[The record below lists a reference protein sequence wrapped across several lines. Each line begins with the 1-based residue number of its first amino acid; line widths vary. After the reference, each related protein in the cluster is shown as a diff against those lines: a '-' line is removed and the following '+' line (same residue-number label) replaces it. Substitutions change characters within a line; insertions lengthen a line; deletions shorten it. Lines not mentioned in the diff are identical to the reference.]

1 MPSECVKAM
10 SSDLLLVQLTQ
21 SRLGRQNQMLDGHIV
36 TGSGDIA
43 IIKITKVT
51 KLQVFLIYSN

>member
-21 SRLGRQNQMLDGHIV
+21 SRLGRQNQMMDGHIV

-51 KLQVFLIYSN
+51 KF

>member
-1 MPSECVKAM
+1 MHSDCVKAM
-10 SSDLLLVQLTQ
+10 SSDLLLVHQ
-21 SRLGRQNQMLDGHIV
+21 SRLGRKNKMLDGHIV

-51 KLQVFLIYSN
+51 NF